1 MQTLEAV
8 MQIVTPMFSRGADD
22 KATTAELRSQSVKGM
37 IRFWYRATVLAKY
50 GTWQKVQEVERI
62 VFGSSD
68 TGQGIFQLTVDDS
81 NVKSAFERNDSEILK
96 AGCAYLG
103 YGPVT
108 YEKEIKKNQITRPY
122 LKADGSFTVKLF
134 FRFRPGDEQH
144 EEHIQDIQTALK
156 AWGLLGGMGARSRRG
171 FGSVCL
177 DKLIYEKKVIWE
189 KPKKIEELRK
199 EIGTLLQT
207 CSTTLPQ
214 LPPYS
219 ALSSRSKVALV
230 VKGKQALDVLHEV
243 GSEMI
248 RYRSFGIDPQNTGIR
263 RLPGLKE
270 EQRNPS
276 FTRDHTWMCN
286 VKDNEIITELPERLI
301 FGLPSGYKYNIWIGQ
316 QSRRSS
322 PLFIHIQPIGNE
334 YIAVLTML
342 PAVFWN
348 DSEILVE
355 QGRRK
360 VAALSGATVQNF
372 EVIETFMNRLIKRF
386 PNESTIMPQS
396 RKENV

>member
-8 MQIVTPMFSRGADD
+8 MQIVTPMFSGGADPVN
-22 KATTAELRSQSVKGM
+22 KPELRSQSIKGM

-50 GTWQKVQEVERI
+50 GTWQKVQEEERT

-68 TGQGIFQLTVDDS
+68 TGQGMFLLSVDDRQVES
-81 NVKSAFERNDSEILK
+81 GYDRNQSEILK
-96 AGCAYLG
+96 PGCAYLG
-103 YGPVT
+103 FGPVT
-108 YEKEIKKNQITRPY
+108 RGQITRPY
-122 LKADGSFTVKLF
+122 LNAAVSFTVKLF
-134 FRFRPGDEQH
+134 FRSRRGDRQH
-144 EEHIQDIQTALK
+144 VEHIQDIQTAIK

-177 DKLIYEKKVIWE
+177 EKLIFEEEVVWE
-189 KPKKIEELRK
+189 KPVTMQGLEK

-207 CSTTLPQ
+207 CSTMMPQ
-214 LPPYS
+214 LPTYS

-248 RYRSFGIDPQNTGIR
+248 RYRSFGIDPRNTGIR
-263 RLPGLKE
+263 WLPGLKE
-270 EQRNPS
+270 EQRKPS
-276 FTRDHTWMCN
+276 FTKDHTWMCQVN
-286 VKDNEIITELPERLI
+286 DKETITDLPERLI
-301 FGLPSGYKYNIWIGQ
+301 FGLPSSYGKYNIWIGQ
-316 QSRRSS
+316 QSRRAS

-348 DSEILVE
+348 DTDILVE
-355 QGRRK
+355 QGRRE
-360 VAALSGATVQNF
+360 VAALSGATVRSF
-372 EVIETFMNRLIKRF
+372 EVIETFMDRLIKRF
-386 PNESTIMPQS
+386 PNESTIIP
-396 RKENV
+396 